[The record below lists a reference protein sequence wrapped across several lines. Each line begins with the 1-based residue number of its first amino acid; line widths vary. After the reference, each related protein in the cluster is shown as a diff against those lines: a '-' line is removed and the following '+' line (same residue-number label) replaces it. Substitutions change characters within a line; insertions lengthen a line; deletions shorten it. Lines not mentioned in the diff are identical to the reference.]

1 MDRIEIDK
9 NVLDLKYK
17 FGLEKARIAL
27 SLLTIGILAFLGTF
41 IWYVQRIILGVA
53 ISIIIILISIIYY
66 TRIKKDM
73 NNILVD
79 IKNLK

>member
-27 SLLTIGILAFLGTF
+27 SLLTIGILAFFGTF